1 MPRLIVAASLFLFA
15 FSSFAAAQELR
26 PSRQCERAK
35 LPGRG
40 YIECLEKLSRETG
53 EALDAAVLRIRE
65 LIDGR
70 SELAPVQKT
79 RWKNGLEEA
88 HVLFIRFRNQEC
100 QSVAPYEGP
109 NNRIGAFEERLAC
122 LADKNTARLR
132 DLETRYGKP

>member
-1 MPRLIVAASLFLFA
+1 MPRWIAAATLFLFA
-15 FSSFAAAQELR
+15 LASFAAAQDVR

-40 YIECLEKLSRETG
+40 YIECLEKLSRETT
-53 EALDAAVLRIRE
+53 EALDAAVERIRGQ
-65 LIDGR
+65 IDAR
-70 SELAPVQKT
+70 SELAPVQKA

-122 LADKNTARLR
+122 LVDKNTARLR
-132 DLETRYGKP
+132 DLEARYGKP